1 MINLTKL
8 QGEDGKKWPPMKIGF
23 LDYNLLKHPENV
35 EKYLNR
41 TLQVPNMTEG
51 LTLFIT
57 QTDK

>member
-1 MINLTKL
+1 
-8 QGEDGKKWPPMKIGF
+8 MKIGF